1 MFRVFGLIVLLV
13 ISLPVV
19 ARAQTTTDVRLAWDA
34 SSDPAVSGYMVDYGT
49 ASGVYTQAIN
59 VGNVLTY
66 TIQGLLFNKT
76 YYFSVRAYDGSGA
89 FSSRSNEVVFTTD
102 AAPGGPP
109 ASCTLTFSATTQTL
123 DAAGGTGTVRLS
135 TQTGCTWNI
144 GSNMAWLSV
153 GNPTTV
159 SSATVNYTAAPN
171 FSKQPRQAIVYS
183 GNRSV
188 TVTQRGKMKA
198 DFNRD
203 GRNDLIWQNRQTGEL
218 SVWSMNGTDII
229 RGEYFS
235 PANVGNADWKVMAS
249 LDADRDG
256 QTDLLL
262 QHDAGYV
269 AIWRMSGKTRVQ
281 ALTLSDS
288 MSADPRWRIV
298 GTGDMDGDGYE
309 DILWQHTDG
318 RVLCWYMN
326 GLEKRDEFVIAVVS
340 DARWRV
346 AAIED
351 FNNDDKPD
359 ILWRHTS
366 WGQFLVWNMNNRQFL
381 SAGMYLIMP
390 NEYWQVAAVGDYSGD
405 GRPDLIWRNTVT
417 GELAAWILDG
427 DNVASSVALTPG
439 SIGDLNWHLAGP
451 R

>member
-1 MFRVFGLIVLLV
+1 MFRAFGLVVILV
-13 ISLPVV
+13 IAFPIV
-19 ARAQTTTDVRLAWDA
+19 ARTQTTDVQIAWDA
-34 SSDPAVSGYMVDYGT
+34 SSDPAVAGYVVDYGT
-49 ASGVYTQAIN
+49 VSRVYTQAIN

-66 TIQGLLFNKT
+66 TIQGLLLNKS
-76 YYFSVRAYDGSGA
+76 YYITVRAYDASGA
-89 FSSRSNEVVFTTD
+89 FSSRSNEVLFTTGTT
-102 AAPGGPP
+102 PGGPP
-109 ASCTLTFSATTQTL
+109 ASCTLTFSLTTQTL
-123 DAAGGTGTVRLS
+123 DAAGGAGTIALS
-135 TQTGCTWNI
+135 TETGCTWNLA
-144 GSNMAWLSV
+144 SNMAWLNV
-153 GNPTTV
+153 GNPTTIGT
-159 SSATVNYTAAPN
+159 ATVNYTAAPN
-171 FSKQPRQAIVYS
+171 VSKQPRQAIVYS

-188 TVTQRGKMKA
+188 TVTQRGRMKA

-203 GRNDLIWQNRQTGEL
+203 GRNDLIWQNRYTGEL
-218 SVWSMNGTDII
+218 SVWSMDGTNII
-229 RGEYFS
+229 SGEYFS
-235 PANVGNADWKVMAS
+235 PANVGNSDWKMMGS

-256 QTDLLL
+256 QTDLLF

-281 ALTLSDS
+281 SLTLSNS
-288 MSADPRWRIV
+288 MTADPRWRIV
-298 GTGDMDGDGYE
+298 GAGDMDGDGYE
-309 DILWQHTDG
+309 DILWQHPDG

-326 GLEKRDEFVIAVVS
+326 GLQKRDESVIAVVS

-351 FNNDDKPD
+351 FNNDGKPD

-366 WGQFLVWNMNNRQFL
+366 WGQFLVWNMNNREFL
-381 SAGMYLIMP
+381 SAGMYLMMA
-390 NEYWQVAAVGDYSGD
+390 NDQWQVAAVGDYSGD

-427 DNVASSVALTPG
+427 DNVALSVSLSPA